1 MPTTRLRSRCTRG
14 SALHASA
21 CCPASPIATAAGPTA
36 SWCSA
41 RSAPAQRRRRP
52 RRLRASDRRL
62 PAPRDPSIAPDGRLL
77 LARRY
82 GRAAGTPF
90 ITPRR
95 GGSAGQIQR
104 LLMNDMS
111 SARVPPSRS
120 TTRAFPALRHR
131 GFQAQ
136 FATYVLAMM
145 ADNIEHVIS
154 YWMLFQKFRSPALA
168 GFAVVSHWLPF
179 LMFSVA
185 AGALADRFDPRRLIQ
200 CGMGLFIM
208 ASLGWGYFFVTD
220 TLQMW
225 HAMVLLVI
233 HGCAG
238 VLWQTPNQLLLYDI
252 VGPADL
258 MSGVR
263 LNATARYVGVLIG
276 PAVGGAI
283 LLALGPANGI
293 LLNTVFYLPLV
304 LWLVHAPY
312 GPRFRKGAA
321 PPRRAVRG
329 LADIVQTTR
338 DIAPNRIIVSMT
350 LLGGGA
356 SFFVGN
362 AYSAQMPGFAQ
373 DLGHGDPGVSYSMLL
388 AADAAGA
395 MVAGFA
401 LEGRGW
407 LPPNP
412 RTAIIL
418 AMLWCGALTAFAF
431 APNYPVA
438 LAFLFAAGFC
448 ELSFN
453 AMAQTLVQVH
463 APAAMRGRV
472 IGLFNMASLGLRAF
486 SGISIGVVG

>member
-1 MPTTRLRSRCTRG
+1 MNEMS
-14 SALHASA
+14 S
-21 CCPASPIATAAGPTA
+21 
-36 SWCSA
+36 
-41 RSAPAQRRRRP
+41 
-52 RRLRASDRRL
+52 
-62 PAPRDPSIAPDGRLL
+62 GR
-77 LARRY
+77 
-82 GRAAGTPF
+82 GTPPPP
-90 ITPRR
+90 TRR
-95 GGSAGQIQR
+95 SFA
-104 LLMNDMS
+104 
-111 SARVPPSRS
+111 
-120 TTRAFPALRHR
+120 AFRYR

-136 FATYVLAMM
+136 FGTYVLAMM

-154 YWMLFQKFRSPALA
+154 YWMLFQKFHSPALA
-168 GFAVVSHWLPF
+168 GFAVLSHWLPF
-179 LMFSVA
+179 LVFSVA
-185 AGALADRFDPRRLIQ
+185 TGALADRFDPRRLIQ
-200 CGMGLFIM
+200 CGMGLFIV

-258 MSGVR
+258 MSAVR

-283 LLALGPANGI
+283 LLTLGPAHGI
-293 LLNTVFYLPLV
+293 LLNTVFYLPIII
-304 LWLVHAPY
+304 WLAKAPY
-312 GPRFRKGAA
+312 GPRFRKGA
-321 PPRRAVRG
+321 PPPHRAVRG
-329 LADIVQTTR
+329 FADIVNAAR
-338 DIAPNRIIVSMT
+338 EVAKHPIIVSMT
-350 LLGGGA
+350 LLAGCS

-362 AYSAQMPGFAQ
+362 AYNAQMPNFAN

-401 LEGRGW
+401 LEGRGL
-407 LPPNP
+407 LPAKA

-418 AMLWCGALTAFAF
+418 AILWCGALTGF
-431 APNYPVA
+431 A
-438 LAFLFAAGFC
+438 LASSYPLALALLFAAGFF

-463 APAAMRGRV
+463 APADMRGRV

-486 SGISIGVVG
+486 SGVSVGLIGSLIGVHWSLALSAMVMLAIACGLLALP